1 MIEKLLKGEYTAVVS
16 DDTQLLGYAYADDSC
31 SLHILGD
38 MIEPFDLAV
47 AFRRGFPSD
56 AFRAAVS
63 SALLDLQESG
73 VLTVRSCPRKP
84 QPLFTRGILWA
95 EPLELLCR
103 FTETTDPKH
112 LQCPSQSALMLLTR
126 WSGRCRCQQLGWQL

>member
-38 MIEPFDLAV
+38 MIEPFDLAF

-56 AFRAAVS
+56 AFRRRVGRSAGPPGGWRPHR
-63 SALLDLQESG
+63 ALL
-73 VLTVRSCPRKP
+73 PP
-84 QPLFTRGILWA
+84 QTPTSVHSRNPLGGT
-95 EPLELLCR
+95 
-103 FTETTDPKH
+103 
-112 LQCPSQSALMLLTR
+112 S
-126 WSGRCRCQQLGWQL
+126 

>member
-16 DDTQLLGYAYADDSC
+16 DDTQLLGYAYADD
-31 SLHILGD
+31 LGD

-47 AFRRGFPSD
+47 AFRR
-56 AFRAAVS
+56 AVS
-63 SALLDLQESG
+63 GALLDLQEGG